1 MNSNLRQKIPKYK
14 SRAGMSLTELIVGV
28 TIIALVLGSAAGA
41 IVTGYKT
48 TIDNAERNRVAAMS
62 ASMNE
67 VIMKAVKN
75 CAFSNKH
82 EASKHFLKSD
92 IFPADTSTESPS
104 PVPMVTDD
112 NLAAEP
118 VHQAALSLFS
128 KTYMSTM
135 EHEEDMYVYQNAD
148 VQVTYVA
155 NEVNYASVSFPD
167 ANYEVQYCLI
177 LDSTRHIQTTK
188 DVPINGIEI
197 RTVVYTS
204 SQIPEEVV
212 SFVPYKTQK
221 RVK

>member
-82 EASKHFLKSD
+82 EASKHFLKSRSR
-92 IFPADTSTESPS
+92 A
-104 PVPMVTDD
+104 V
-112 NLAAEP
+112 
-118 VHQAALSLFS
+118 
-128 KTYMSTM
+128 
-135 EHEEDMYVYQNAD
+135 
-148 VQVTYVA
+148 
-155 NEVNYASVSFPD
+155 
-167 ANYEVQYCLI
+167 
-177 LDSTRHIQTTK
+177 
-188 DVPINGIEI
+188 
-197 RTVVYTS
+197 
-204 SQIPEEVV
+204 
-212 SFVPYKTQK
+212 
-221 RVK
+221 

>member
-118 VHQAALSLFS
+118 VHQAALSLFL
-128 KTYMSTM
+128 KEYMSPIET
-135 EHEEDMYVYQNAD
+135 ESDAYVYQNAD

-155 NEVNYASVSFPD
+155 NEANFYSVSFPNAD
-167 ANYEVQYCLI
+167 YEVQYCLI
-177 LDSTRHIQTTK
+177 LDANRHIQTTK

-204 SQIPEEVV
+204 SQVAQEVV